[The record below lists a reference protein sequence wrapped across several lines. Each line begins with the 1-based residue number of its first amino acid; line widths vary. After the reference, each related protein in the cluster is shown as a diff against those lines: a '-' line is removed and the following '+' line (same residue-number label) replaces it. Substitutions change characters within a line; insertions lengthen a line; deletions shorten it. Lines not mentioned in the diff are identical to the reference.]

1 MRRVLFRWRRITI
14 YSYPCFLYLGMVCG
28 LLAGVYAGSIRHVNP
43 KQLYLAILLL
53 LIPALIGARLLYVM
67 EHAHYF
73 LRNPGRIWMQSKGG
87 ASLYGGFLLA
97 LLLSLPLLH
106 LLGISFGSFWDAAT
120 ITMMLGM
127 SVTKI
132 GCLLNGCC
140 AGHETPSRFAQ
151 YLPNVKGVWHRRI
164 PSQLLESALALAILA
179 IGCARWST
187 LPFDGAFFLFGA
199 AAYSIGRWW
208 LEGTR
213 EVVERF
219 RGVSI
224 NRMISTAVV
233 FSVTVSLVVRFYG
246 SY

>member
-1 MRRVLFRWRRITI
+1 
-14 YSYPCFLYLGMVCG
+14 MVCG
-28 LLAGVYAGSIRHVNP
+28 LIAGVYAGSIRHVNP

-53 LIPALIGARLLYVM
+53 LVPALIGSRLLYVL
-67 EHAHYF
+67 EHARYF
-73 LRNPGRIWMQSKGG
+73 VSNPSKIWLQSKGG
-87 ASLYGGFLLA
+87 ASLYGGFILA

-106 LLGISFGSFWDAAT
+106 LLRISFGAFWDAAT

-127 SVTKI
+127 SVTKV

-140 AGHETPSRFAQ
+140 AGHETSSRIAQ
-151 YLPNVKGVWHRRI
+151 YLPNFQGVWRRRI

-199 AAYSIGRWW
+199 AAYSVGRWW

-213 EVVERF
+213 EVIERI
-219 RGVSI
+219 RGLSI
-224 NRMISTAVV
+224 NRMISAVV
-233 FSVTVSLVVRFYG
+233 VLSVTLSLVVRFYG
-246 SY
+246 IH